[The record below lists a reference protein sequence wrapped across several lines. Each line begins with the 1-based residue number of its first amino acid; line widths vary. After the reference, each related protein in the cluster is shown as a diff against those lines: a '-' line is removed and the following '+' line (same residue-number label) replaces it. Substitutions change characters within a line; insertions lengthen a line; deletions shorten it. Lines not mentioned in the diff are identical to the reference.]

1 MATGKYFYW
10 VKLFESFFRS
20 PQGIYL
26 SKLGDNY
33 GYLYL
38 QILVLVVLNTGG
50 RLEGHAGQASW
61 PYTVND
67 IQKMVVNSYS
77 IEFIED
83 ALEKYEE
90 CGAMTRGE
98 DGILFVTNFESLVG
112 KETDYAGQK
121 REQRRKNRVD
131 NVQDNVLKNVHTEK
145 EIEKEIEIELEKD
158 KDIELEKEAAAVAAV
173 NTAAVLQ
180 KWTDASGKKPTKAEK
195 ERLTKLFNQYGEE
208 RMLYG
213 IDQCVSASVV
223 KLNYL
228 TAVLEGRGER
238 AAAEDNKKAG
248 RQAAMLND
256 DEILRTLES
265 EMLQP

>member
-1 MATGKYFYW
+1 M
-10 VKLFESFFRS
+10 
-20 PQGIYL
+20 

-61 PYTVND
+61 PYTVDD
-67 IQKMVVNSYS
+67 IQRMVVSRYS
-77 IEFIED
+77 TEFIED
-83 ALEKYEE
+83 ALEEYEK

-98 DGILFVTNFESLVG
+98 DGILFVTKFDSLVG

-121 REQRRKNRVD
+121 REQRRKKGAD

-145 EIEKEIEIELEKD
+145 EIEKEKELEKD

-180 KWTDASGKKPTKAEK
+180 KWMDASGKKPTKAEK

-228 TAVLEGRGER
+228 TAVLEGRGKK